1 MVQATPANM
10 PSVYQDFSTD
20 WIAGGVSV
28 ARLRY
33 GTSSIQS
40 PLNSSFA
47 LYATGTSNTKRMDV
61 VTPITSVS
69 GPYSV
74 LAISNGTNT
83 STNIYGNTG
92 GQTLITRINSTRYQ
106 THLGGSFTISDNSN
120 AQNSL
125 FVRRTASADLNFNGL
140 DAFSGTF
147 TGASGTLEN
156 FHLWD
161 SAFVGQYEGNISEF
175 ILFNDD
181 KWSNRSA
188 IINNSGAYFTTSLV
202 VNPDAATSGFLFDY
216 PDVSAAYSIR
226 QLNNNATA
234 ALRVRRTVA
243 PFDEQDIG
251 FTPAGDLDEAAIT
264 TFGGADTLVVSRW
277 YDQSGQF
284 NHAVQISPGFQP
296 QIYNGTSVVTKNGNP
311 ALAFGGTHFVAQI
324 DVINQPSTYV
334 SVHDIVTNSGYTYPW
349 SAGNTLQEFT
359 SFGLTQSIAIAGSYL
374 NGPNI
379 DDYMVSSV
387 VFNGTSSIVRTN
399 GTVGITGDTGTNS
412 TGTSLG
418 IGARFTGSNQ
428 LVSGSIM
435 QELIVWPTN
444 QTSPTNNLPPIETNI
459 NDYYYAYNTSGFV
472 VDYPGAIA
480 AYSVRQLGNRQR
492 YSMRVRRLGGA
503 ADYLDVG
510 FVAGGLD
517 TQAIIDFGGSDTLG
531 VEVWYDQSRSGN
543 DVTNTN
549 TTTMPIIYNGSS
561 VITDGGKP
569 ALGRNSAGLY
579 MPIPTGNIIPAGV
592 TQASFIAVTQGP
604 DAGTLVRTWYGSG
617 GGSLN
622 SLTTGNNLYV
632 YNGGSTQSGSGPAV
646 GRTLGIQ
653 LTDGNPGAAEKGWRN
668 GVLNYSGD
676 SGPNPP
682 VTSFLGSSVLSSSPL
697 FMQEMILYPSDID
710 AGGTRTNIELN
721 IMTYYG
727 IP

>member
-1 MVQATPANM
+1 MWIAIQNAVGARQGVGGGPGPGPGPGPLPYTPPLDVFTNAVLAYSVRKIRSDYTGPCLEAYRTSDGATLDINFDNNGLLNEAQLAAFYDGTPILVSRWYDQSSSGNNMVQATPANM

-33 GTSSIQS
+33 GTSSIQP

-125 FVRRTASADLNFNGL
+125 FVRRTASADLNFNSL
-140 DAFSGTF
+140 DAPSGTF
-147 TGASGTLEN
+147 TGASGTLGD

-181 KWSNRSA
+181 KWSNRGA

-243 PFDEQDIG
+243 PFDEQNIG
-251 FTPAGDLDEAAIT
+251 FTPAGDLDTVAIS

-277 YDQSGQF
+277 YDQSGQS

-399 GTVGITGDTGTNS
+399 GTVGITGNTGTSS

-444 QTSPTNNLPPIETNI
+444 QTSPTNNLPAIET
-459 NDYYYAYNTSGFV
+459 
-472 VDYPGAIA
+472 
-480 AYSVRQLGNRQR
+480 
-492 YSMRVRRLGGA
+492 
-503 ADYLDVG
+503 
-510 FVAGGLD
+510 
-517 TQAIIDFGGSDTLG
+517 
-531 VEVWYDQSRSGN
+531 
-543 DVTNTN
+543 
-549 TTTMPIIYNGSS
+549 
-561 VITDGGKP
+561 
-569 ALGRNSAGLY
+569 
-579 MPIPTGNIIPAGV
+579 
-592 TQASFIAVTQGP
+592 
-604 DAGTLVRTWYGSG
+604 
-617 GGSLN
+617 
-622 SLTTGNNLYV
+622 
-632 YNGGSTQSGSGPAV
+632 
-646 GRTLGIQ
+646 
-653 LTDGNPGAAEKGWRN
+653 
-668 GVLNYSGD
+668 
-676 SGPNPP
+676 
-682 VTSFLGSSVLSSSPL
+682 
-697 FMQEMILYPSDID
+697 
-710 AGGTRTNIELN
+710 N

>member
-125 FVRRTASADLNFNGL
+125 FVRRTASADLNFNSL
-140 DAFSGTF
+140 DAPSGTF
-147 TGASGTLEN
+147 TGASGTLGN

-359 SFGLTQSIAIAGSYL
+359 SFGLTQSIAVAGSYL

-459 NDYYYAYNTSGFV
+459 NDYYYVYNTSGFV

-510 FVAGGLD
+510 FVAGELD

-682 VTSFLGSSVLSSSPL
+682 VTSFLGSNVLSSSPL